1 MERKEDPRIVA
12 ALPAVVSAR
21 TIASSRIDTAAKE
34 KANILHGQ
42 FQTEH
47 QPSSNLL
54 NEE

>member
-1 MERKEDPRIVA
+1 MERKEVPRVEA

-21 TIASSRIDTAAKE
+21 TITSSRIDTAAKE

-47 QPSSNLL
+47 RPSSSLS